1 MKRAS
6 LLFILTLSPLSIF
19 AQQHKQQSST
29 TTPSSNAPTWI
40 PIPQEAKPYTRWWW
54 PGSEVDSAGLDYNL
68 NQLAQAGIGGVEI
81 TPIYGVQGNE
91 AHDIPFLS
99 ARWMRM
105 LAYTENRGLELGI
118 QTDMATGTGW
128 PFGGPEVPLSQA
140 ACKAVFSGNSLSV
153 ERTKQRVK
161 RAAPGGEGLVI
172 DHFDR
177 DAVRSYLA
185 RFSTAFLR
193 YRTPVPHTFFND
205 SYEVYGAD
213 WTPRLPQE
221 FLQRR
226 GYALEKHYDA
236 LTRPDSLRTDVDRRI
251 LSDYRETLGELLLE
265 NFTTQWTD
273 WAHEHGT
280 LTRNQAHGS
289 PANLIDI
296 YAAVDIP
303 ECESFGLSNFGI
315 KGLRTDSG
323 FTKPNFSDLSMLKY
337 ASSAA
342 HISGKIFTSS
352 ETFTWLTEHFRT
364 SLSQCKPD
372 LDLLFT
378 AGINHIFFHG
388 SCYSPADTK
397 WPGWRFYASVDMS
410 PANPWWA
417 AMPAFSQYI
426 ARTQAFLQWGQPD
439 NEILV
444 YLPYYDM
451 IYEQPN
457 RLALFDIHSMA
468 HRAPRFI
475 AAIHTITQLGYDC
488 DYISDRWLSQSPLL
502 NTGSGSPI
510 PYSAILI
517 PNVRF
522 MPRQTLSRL
531 KQLRAAGLRILF
543 VEHFP
548 ESEPGLNGKPYQHAD
563 FAGFH
568 LYPNYTDAVQASAGH
583 REDIR
588 TQLGLSCIRRKNDK
602 GWHYFI
608 ANLTPHDVDSFVH
621 LGTPFRSALLYN
633 PMTGFIQRTT
643 TQGQSVHLTLRS
655 GESIILRTFHT
666 DSLSDFPEPTSIPSD
681 TLPLKTL
688 SDWTLSFPQAQPTPV
703 TTTFQFSD
711 HLQSWT
717 ELGDSLLLSTQ
728 ATGLYTTYFSLPSHC
743 TQASLDLGDV
753 REWARVV
760 LNGHEVATLFA
771 VPYTCD
777 LTPYLQRGKNRLEI
791 YVTNLAANRIAEMDR
806 QHIPWRC
813 MKEINVVNLN
823 YQHTLYDHWT
833 PVPSGLLGPVRIRAI
848 QSK

>member
-1 MKRAS
+1 MKRVPLLLILS
-6 LLFILTLSPLSIF
+6 LLTLTLF
-19 AQQHKQQSST
+19 AQKHKRQNDTATST
-29 TTPSSNAPTWI
+29 TNYLQWI

-54 PGSEVDSAGLDYNL
+54 PGSAVDSAGLDYNL
-68 NQLAQAGIGGVEI
+68 SQLAQAGIGGVEI

-91 AHDIPFLS
+91 TNDIPFLS

-105 LAYTENRGLELGI
+105 LQYTEQRGRELGLE
-118 QTDMATGTGW
+118 TDMATGTGW
-128 PFGGPEVPLSQA
+128 PFGGSEVSLSQA
-140 ACKAVFSGNSLSV
+140 ACKAIFTNDSLTIG
-153 ERTKQRVK
+153 RTKQKVK
-161 RAAPGGEGLVI
+161 RAAPGGEGYVI

-185 RFSTAFLR
+185 RFSTTFLR
-193 YRTPVPHTFFND
+193 YRTPTPHTFFND

-221 FLQRR
+221 FLHRR
-226 GYALEKHYDA
+226 GYALEQHYDA
-236 LTRPDSLRTDVDRRI
+236 LTRPDSLRTDADRRI

-273 WAHEHGT
+273 WAHEHGAI
-280 LTRNQAHGS
+280 TRNQAHGS

-342 HISGKIFTSS
+342 HVSGKTLTSS

-378 AGINHIFFHG
+378 AGINHVFFHG
-388 SCYSPADTK
+388 TCYSPADAP

-410 PANPWWA
+410 PANPWWP

-426 ARTQAFLQWGQPD
+426 ARSQAFLQWGQPD
-439 NEILV
+439 NDLLV

-451 IYEQPN
+451 IYEQSG

-468 HRAPRFI
+468 RRAPRFI

-488 DYISDRWLSQSPLL
+488 DYISDRWLSRSPLL
-502 NTGSGSPI
+502 QTGSGSPI
-510 PYSAILI
+510 PYSAIII
-517 PNVRF
+517 PEVHF
-522 MPRQTLSRL
+522 MPRETLARL

-543 VEHFP
+543 VGHFP
-548 ESEPGLNGKPYQHAD
+548 KSEPGFLGKPYQKAD
-563 FAGFH
+563 FAGFS
-568 LYPNYTDAVQASAGH
+568 LYPTYDAAVRVSVGH
-583 REDIR
+583 GEEMR
-588 TQLGLSCIRRKNDK
+588 TQFGLSCIRRKNAE

-608 ANLTPHDVDSFVH
+608 ANLTPHDVDSFVP
-621 LGTPFRSALLYN
+621 LGTPFVAVLLYN
-633 PMTGFIQRTT
+633 PMTGTVQRAT
-643 TQGQSVHLTLRS
+643 TQDHAVHLALRS
-655 GESIILRTFHT
+655 GESIILRTFQNNT
-666 DSLSDFPEPTSIPSD
+666 LPDIPEPIPVSAD
-681 TLPLKTL
+681 TIQLELNSYWK
-688 SDWTLSFPQAQPTPV
+688 LSFPQAQPTPIPS
-703 TTTFQFSD
+703 TFRFSN
-711 HLQSWT
+711 LQSWT
-717 ELGDSLLLSTQ
+717 ELGDSTLLKTQ
-728 ATGLYTTYFSLPSHC
+728 ATGLYTTHFALSPHF

-760 LNGHEVATLFA
+760 LNGHEIATLFA

-777 LTPYLQRGKNRLEI
+777 LTPYLKVGDNCLEI
-791 YVTNLAANRIAEMDR
+791 YVSNLAANRIADMDR
-806 QHIPWRC
+806 HHIPWRC
-813 MKEINVVNLN
+813 MKEINVVDLN
-823 YQHTLYDHWT
+823 YHRTLYDHWS
-833 PVPSGLLGPVRIRAI
+833 PVPSGLLGPVRIIAI
-848 QSK
+848 HRK